1 MVWNRKTNGLPTTGE
16 YAVACTSDGTKIATA
31 VGGTVTPGSV
41 YASTNS
47 GNTWAITTAPNS
59 KWTSITTNSDGTFLA
74 GCVYGGG
81 IYIST
86 DGGIS
91 VSFQTGAPT
100 TSNWRSI
107 AFNKSGT
114 QLAAVSETLTPT
126 QNGGI
131 WVATYSGSSW
141 AWVKQTISQNGTNVS
156 NSRWRDIASN
166 DSGTQ
171 LVAAING
178 STSVG
183 VYSIYIGYLVESTWY
198 WYPQQNITS
207 GVTSFYKVASN
218 SIGDKLIAVGESNST
233 TGVYIGI
240 NSNVASPSWT
250 WTQVVSSS
258 TTIPNTQ
265 SWRGVCSDYTGSYLA
280 IASYNTVAATGVIYT
295 STNGG
300 STWALET
307 DGLPTGANWTGL
319 ASNSDGTR
327 IVAISDDNGLYIN
340 YTNSNIS
347 KVWQH
352 RTNGLPST
360 NNTYS
365 LATSSD
371 GTKLATCIGGRTTA
385 TTGGIYRSIDS
396 GTTWTLTSAP
406 TNVNWT
412 TMSSNFD
419 GTYLAAT
426 VYGGSIYISTDSG
439 TTWTQQN
446 NGVPTTSNWRSSV
459 FNYTGSQLAVA
470 SDNGGIW
477 IATYSSSTWSWAQQ
491 SISQGGTDVSTATWH
506 GITSNY
512 SGNQLA
518 AVINNPIGTNSGVY
532 IGTYSNSSWTWIMQ
546 TSTNFSS
553 NFSWKKI
560 ASNSSGNQLIAVG
573 SSLSNTGVYIGIY
586 SIYTSTWNW
595 SRISSSSGLAI
606 IQQWNTVC
614 SDSTGAILAVGGDKN
629 GMIYTSY
636 DHGSSWTQQT
646 LGLPT
651 SASWSRIVSSS
662 DGTKLVAVST
672 DLGLYTGYVDS
683 NICFPASTPIQ
694 TDQGIISI
702 DKIDPSIHTID
713 RKMIVDITR
722 TVSSNK
728 YLICFKKNALGFN
741 YPCEDTIMT
750 KDHKIYFKDYLV
762 PAERFLINNTNSA
775 TIYKIKYNGE
785 ILYNVLMEDYTMMA
799 VNNIV
804 CETLDPNNIIAKF
817 HTHKCKYTDE
827 QRDKILVL
835 LDNCVKKKDYATY
848 HKILQQY

>member
-1 MVWNRKTNGLPTTGE
+1 MIL
-16 YAVACTSDGTKIATA
+16 
-31 VGGTVTPGSV
+31 
-41 YASTNS
+41 
-47 GNTWAITTAPNS
+47 
-59 KWTSITTNSDGTFLA
+59 
-74 GCVYGGG
+74 
-81 IYIST
+81 
-86 DGGIS
+86 
-91 VSFQTGAPT
+91 QTGAPT

-126 QNGGI
+126 QNGGV

-141 AWVKQTISQNGTNVS
+141 SWAKQTISQGSTNVS
-156 NSRWRDIASN
+156 NASWRDIASN
-166 DSGTQ
+166 DSGNQ
-171 LVAAING
+171 LVAAIIGNSPLG
-178 STSVG
+178 GYSV
-183 VYSIYIGYLVESTWY
+183 YIGFLVGLTWS
-198 WYPQQNITS
+198 WYAQKNITQ
-207 GVTSFYKVASN
+207 GITNFYKVASN
-218 SIGDKLIAVGESNST
+218 SIGDKLIAVGKSNST

-240 NSNVASPSWT
+240 NSNVATPSWT

-265 SWRGVCSDYTGSYLA
+265 SWRGVCSDSTGSYLA
-280 IASYNTVAATGVIYT
+280 IASYNTVASTGVIYT
-295 STNGG
+295 STNNG

-307 DGLPTGANWTGL
+307 NGLPTGANWTGL

-327 IVAISDDNGLYIN
+327 IVAISNDNGLYIN

-347 KVWQH
+347 TVWKH
-352 RTNGLPST
+352 RINGLPST

-371 GTKLATCIGGRTTA
+371 GTKLATCIGGLTTA

-406 TNVNWT
+406 NNVNWT

-419 GTYLAAT
+419 GTYLAAS

-446 NGVPTTSNWRSSV
+446 NSVPTTSNWRAIA
-459 FNYTGSQLAVA
+459 FNYTGSQLAAA
-470 SDNGGIW
+470 SDNGTIYIG
-477 IATYSSSTWSWAQQ
+477 TYSSSTWSWT
-491 SISQGGTDVSTATWH
+491 SQLANIGIGTATWN

-518 AVINNPIGTNSGVY
+518 AVINNPIGTNSGLY
-532 IGTYSNSSWTWIMQ
+532 IGTYSNSSWTWTMQ
-546 TSTNFSS
+546 TSTEIPS

-560 ASNSSGNQLIAVG
+560 TSNSSGNQLIAVG
-573 SSLSNTGVYIGIY
+573 NSLSTGVYIGIY

-595 SRISSSSGLAI
+595 SRIRSSSGLAI
-606 IQQWNTVC
+606 IQPWSTVC
-614 SDSTGAILAVGGDKN
+614 SDSTGAILAVSGGGN
-629 GMIYTSY
+629 GTGMIYTSNDY
-636 DHGSSWTQQT
+636 GSSWTQQT
-646 LGLPT
+646 YGLPT
-651 SASWSRIVSSS
+651 SASWSKIVSNS

-672 DLGLYTGYVDS
+672 DFGLYTGYIDE
-683 NICFPASTPIQ
+683 NTCFPASTPIQ
-694 TDQGIISI
+694 TDQGIVSI
-702 DKIDPSIHTID
+702 DQIDPSIHTID
-713 RKMIVDITR
+713 RKTIVDITR

-728 YLICFKKNALGFN
+728 YLICFKKNALGFD
-741 YPCEDTIMT
+741 YPCKDTIMT

-762 PAERFLINNTNSA
+762 PAERFLINNRNSA

-785 ILYNVLMEDYTMMA
+785 ILYNVLMEEYTMMA

-804 CETLDPNNIIAKF
+804 CETLDPTNIIAKF
-817 HTHKCKYTDE
+817 YIRKCKYTDE
-827 QRDKILVL
+827 ERDKILVL
-835 LDNCVKKKDYATY
+835 LDKCVKKKDYATY